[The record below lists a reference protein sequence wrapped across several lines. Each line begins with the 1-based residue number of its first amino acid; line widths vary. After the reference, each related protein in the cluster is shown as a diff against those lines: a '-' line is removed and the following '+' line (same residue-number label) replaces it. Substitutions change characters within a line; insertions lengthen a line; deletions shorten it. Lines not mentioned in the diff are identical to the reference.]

1 MTAARSTIE
10 VRVGDMFESGAQTL
24 VNTVNTEG
32 VMGKGIALKFRRR
45 FPAMH
50 DDYVERCRR
59 GEVRLGE
66 PYLYQGLSDQW
77 ILNFPTKSTWRSH
90 SRLADIQA
98 GLDYLKDRYSAWGI
112 QSLAVP
118 PLGAGLGGLEWRV
131 VGRVLYRAFRQF
143 EIPVFLYAPH
153 GTPEE
158 QLEPEFLAQTA
169 ETPFDVGPVRVPPGW
184 AAVAE
189 IVARI
194 ERQPYRWPLG
204 RTMFQK
210 IAYFA
215 TEAGIPTEFRFE
227 KRGYGPF
234 SPDVEPMKTRMLA
247 NGLLAERP
255 LGKKMLL
262 VLTGPALREAREAYV
277 ASLTEWS
284 EIIDRVADLFV
295 RLDTRQAEIAAT
307 VHFAARYLAP
317 ERADEPTE
325 LDVLEAVKEW
335 KLRRDPP
342 LPENEVAETIRNLNL
357 HGWIHVEQSPELP
370 VAPDLL
376 VDTADLDLATG
387 HGRRP

>member
-1 MTAARSTIE
+1 MTPTRSNLE

-32 VMGKGIALKFRRR
+32 VMGKGIALEFRKR
-45 FPAMH
+45 FPAMY
-50 DDYVERCRR
+50 DDYLERCRR

-66 PYLYQGLSDQW
+66 PYLYRGLFDQW
-77 ILNFPTKSTWRSH
+77 VLNFPTKSTWRSH

-98 GLDYLKDRYSAWGI
+98 GVGYLKDRYIAWGI
-112 QSLAVP
+112 KSLAVP

-131 VGRVLYRAFRQF
+131 VGRVLYRAFSEF

-153 GTPEE
+153 GTPDE
-158 QLEPEFLAQTA
+158 QLAPEFLA
-169 ETPFDVGPVRVPPGW
+169 ETPFDVGPVRVPPSW
-184 AAVAE
+184 VAVAE

-194 ERQPYRWPLG
+194 ERHPYRWPLG

-227 KRGYGPF
+227 KKSYGPF

-247 NGLLAERP
+247 NGLLVEKP

-262 VLTGPALREAREAYV
+262 VLAGPALEDARDAYR
-277 ASLTEWS
+277 ASLDAWS
-284 EIIDRVADLFV
+284 ETIDRVVDLFV

-307 VHFAARYLAP
+307 VHFAARYLVRELA
-317 ERADEPTE
+317 ADGEPTE
-325 LDVLEAVKEW
+325 LDVLEAVRAW
-335 KLRRDPP
+335 KIRRDPP
-342 LPENEVAETIRNLNL
+342 LPEDEVAEAIRNLNL
-357 HGWIHVEQSPELP
+357 HGWIHVEQSPGLP

-376 VDTADLDLATG
+376 VDAADLELAAR
-387 HGRRP
+387 GRHR